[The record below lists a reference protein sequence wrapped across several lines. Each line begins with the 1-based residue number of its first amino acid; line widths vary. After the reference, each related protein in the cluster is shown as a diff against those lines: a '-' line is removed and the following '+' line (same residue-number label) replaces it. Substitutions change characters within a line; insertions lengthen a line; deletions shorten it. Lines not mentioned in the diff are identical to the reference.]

1 MRPSPRLLALIAAG
15 HLVLPLAQACEKAA
29 APEARPT
36 GELGPEMARRMPAAL
51 GSFRAVTAAAETR
64 SEVHGNAVPG
74 LERTFESDGREARL
88 RVVDTQHARQLKQA
102 FRTALGLEMRSP
114 DERLVNTVVQ
124 GEPAFVQWS
133 HASGES
139 ELEVLACDRYLVSV
153 KVWPT
158 TEAEEAK
165 RLVPGGL
172 HALLGCPAPETPAR

>member
-1 MRPSPRLLALIAAG
+1 MRSRLLVLLAVGTTLAPVSAGCGKASAPERTPSGDPGPRLPDA
-15 HLVLPLAQACEKAA
+15 
-29 APEARPT
+29 
-36 GELGPEMARRMPAAL
+36 LGP
-51 GSFRAVTAAAETR
+51 FHAVTAAAQTR

-74 LERTFESDGREARL
+74 LERTYELEGREARL
-88 RVVDTQHARQLKQA
+88 RVVDTLHARQLKQA
-102 FRTALGLEMRSP
+102 FRTALGLEMRGA
-114 DERLVNTVVQ
+114 DELLVNTVVQ